1 MSKALIKDT
10 QQILNIENEYGVFY
24 TQVSFE
30 IKLDDDPLLESLT
43 ESQKFIHSTEK
54 SKKEGNWFLLS
65 DGKEYHQDEL
75 VVGQEE
81 IREYQLN
88 KIV

>member
-1 MSKALIKDT
+1 MSKALIKNT
-10 QQILNIENEYGVFY
+10 GQILNIENEYGVFY
-24 TQVSFE
+24 KKVE
-30 IKLDDDPLLESLT
+30 IELNDREFSEATNVT
-43 ESQKFIHSTEK
+43 EATEK
-54 SKKEGNWFLLS
+54 AHISEEGRWFLLS
-65 DGKEYHQDEL
+65 DGKKYHKSDL

>member
-30 IKLDDDPLLESLT
+30 IKLDDGPLLESLT
-43 ESQKFIHSTEK
+43 ESQKFTHST
-54 SKKEGNWFLLS
+54 KKQEGNWFLLS